1 VDWFGQF
8 CLSLVASSSAN
19 AATASKS
26 GDGLSAANIDFQV
39 RIFISSPPTVERRTM
54 SAHRKG
60 VKMQCTKRRRPGKQL
75 HKHRRTSTFPSD
87 LTPAMDWIFRFELKK
102 VGWVVKD
109 MLGGI
114 GALMPERAGTR
125 FLTAGGRSAGIL
137 IV

>member
-1 VDWFGQF
+1 LVRTVLPVPGRQF
-8 CLSLVASSSAN
+8 FSERSDSL
-19 AATASKS
+19 K
-26 GDGLSAANIDFQV
+26 
-39 RIFISSPPTVERRTM
+39 ERR
-54 SAHRKG
+54 RIE
-60 VKMQCTKRRRPGKQL
+60 RR
-75 HKHRRTSTFPSD
+75 KHRFPGENLHFVTSYSRAPHNERPSERRENAVHKTSPARKTTAQAPQTSTFPSD